1 VKKSKVTRTPM
12 TRSLDTY
19 RTDPVAF
26 IDDFIKVNERGAP
39 FTLQPHQRTVLRAAF
54 TFDADGRLAWET
66 FLYSCPMKSGKTT
79 INAALCIWWAMTQE
93 APNELYVHAND
104 EEQARSRVFSTILR
118 LFRRNP
124 GLAASAVV
132 LDKARIVLTNETELK
147 AMASEYAGAAGSD
160 RGLTSWDEL
169 WAFESEASRRL
180 WEESTPV
187 PTRRNSIRI
196 VSTYAGWEGE
206 SGLLHGLY
214 LQGVG
219 PEEHPAGGGLKIHPD
234 LPLYLNREARVL
246 AYWDHTPRMPWQ
258 TPRYYQD
265 QRAALREPTYR
276 RVHENAW
283 GTSESTFIDGPLWDG
298 CVDPAHYPAPPN
310 RRLPVV
316 LGIDAAV
323 KRDCSA
329 VVALTQAGDGRWPLV
344 KHRIWTPTPLQPV
357 NLDLIEQFVFAMFA
371 QYDVLL
377 VLADPFQMQS
387 SIGRLAA
394 AGVPIVEYTQTPG
407 NLTMMATVLSDA
419 LKDRQL
425 QLYADAELRQHA
437 LNTVCVETRQGLRI
451 AREKTSRK
459 IDAIIALSMALVAAK
474 DCFGDSMAR
483 AVTEYAMRDD
493 VIREEQR
500 QLRAA
505 LPGLDLLA
513 EPYGGYQ
520 NVVPDDT
527 GNDYEGRDW
536 RWTRNGRP
544 LW

>member
-1 VKKSKVTRTPM
+1 MKKPKPLRTPM
-12 TRSLDTY
+12 VRSVDRY
-19 RTDPVAF
+19 RTDCVGF
-26 IDDFIKVNERGAP
+26 VDDLVHVNERGAP
-39 FTLQPHQRTVLRAAF
+39 FCLVPHQRTLLRLAF
-54 TFDADGRLAWET
+54 AFDAAGRLPWDT
-66 FLYSCPMKSGKTT
+66 FVYSCPKKSGKTT
-79 INAALCIWWAMTQE
+79 LNALITTWWLFTQE
-93 APNELYVHAND
+93 SPNELYCLAND
-104 EEQARSRVFSTILR
+104 EEQARSRVYDSVKKLIG
-118 LFRRNP
+118 RNP
-124 GLAASAVV
+124 ALAASALI
-132 LDKARIVLTNETELK
+132 LDKARIQLTNDSELK
-147 AMASEYAGAAGSD
+147 ALASEFAGAAGSD
-160 RGLTSWDEL
+160 HGLTSWDEL
-169 WAFESEASRRL
+169 WAYTSEASRRL
-180 WEESTPV
+180 WEELTPV
-187 PTRRNSIRI
+187 PTRRNSIRLI
-196 VSTYAGWEGE
+196 STYAGFEGE
-206 SGLLHGLY
+206 SDLLRGLY

-219 PEEHPAGGGLKIHPD
+219 PDEHPEGQGERIHPE
-234 LPLYLNREARVL
+234 LPLYLNRGARL
-246 AYWDHTPRMPWQ
+246 LTYWDHVPRMAWQ
-258 TPRYYQD
+258 TAHYYTT
-265 QRAALREPTYR
+265 QRAQLRPTAYLR
-276 RVHENAW
+276 LHENAW
-283 GTSESTFIDGPLWDG
+283 TTSESTFIDGPLWDG

-407 NLTMMATVLSDA
+407 NLTMMATALSDA

>member
-1 VKKSKVTRTPM
+1 VKKPTVKRTPM
-12 TRSLDTY
+12 TRSLDAY
-19 RTDPVAF
+19 RTDPVGF
-26 IDDFIKVNERGAP
+26 IDDLMTVNERGAP
-39 FTLQPHQRTVLRAAF
+39 FRLVPHQRTLLRAAF
-54 TFDADGRLAWET
+54 TFDAAGRLPWDT
-66 FLYSCPMKSGKTT
+66 FVYSCPKKSGKTT
-79 INAALCIWWAMTQE
+79 LNAALTTWWLFTQE
-93 APNELYVHAND
+93 PPNELYCLAND
-104 EEQARSRVFSTILR
+104 EEQARSRVYDSVKKLIA
-118 LFRRNP
+118 RNP
-124 GLAASAVV
+124 ALTASAVI
-132 LDKARIVLTNETELK
+132 LDKARIQLTNDSELK
-147 AMASEYAGAAGSD
+147 ALASEFAGAAGSD
-160 RGLTSWDEL
+160 HGLTSWDEL
-169 WAFESEASRRL
+169 WAYTSEAARRL
-180 WEESTPV
+180 WEELTPV
-187 PTRRNSIRI
+187 PTRRNSIRLI
-196 VSTYAGWEGE
+196 STYAGWEGE
-206 SGLLHGLY
+206 SDLLRGLY

-219 PEEHPAGGGLKIHPD
+219 PDEHPEGQGTRLHPE
-234 LPLYLNREARVL
+234 LPLYLNRAARL
-246 AYWDHTPRMPWQ
+246 LTYWDHTARMAWQ
-258 TPRYYQD
+258 TPHYYAT
-265 QRAALREPTYR
+265 QRAQLRPTAYLR
-276 RVHENAW
+276 LHENAW
-283 GTSESTFIDGPLWDG
+283 TTSESTFIDGLLWDG
-298 CVDPAHYPAPPN
+298 CVDPAHYRAPPN

-407 NLTMMATVLSDA
+407 NLTMMATALSDA

-527 GNDYEGRDW
+527 GNDYAGRDW